1 MSTIT
6 KTMDIYD
13 FEPWSGAVDTYERI
27 EREGK
32 LDELDD
38 ILDEV
43 YPDGI
48 DETELNDLLW
58 FEPET
63 VYEWLGMRTE
73 SEIREEIEEAEAHL
87 AEISEEIYD
96 LKSDF
101 DDESDGMTEAEAAE
115 AETDAQTEAE
125 KESTEPAEEPAEAE
139 KEQADSEEEKAE
151 KE

>member
-38 ILDEV
+38 VLDEV

-101 DDESDGMTEAEAAE
+101 DDESDEMTEAEAAE
-115 AETDAQTEAE
+115 LWESEYAEQIRNLQKEAE
-125 KESTEPAEEPAEAE
+125 EV
-139 KEQADSEEEKAE
+139 KAE
-151 KE
+151 IDELKEELSEL

>member
-38 ILDEV
+38 VLDEV

-73 SEIREEIEEAEAHL
+73 AEVREEIEEAESHL

-101 DDESDGMTEAEAAE
+101 DDESDEMTEEEAAE
-115 AETDAQTEAE
+115 LWESEYAEQIRDLQNEAE
-125 KESTEPAEEPAEAE
+125 EV
-139 KEQADSEEEKAE
+139 KAE
-151 KE
+151 IDELKEELSEL

>member
-32 LDELDD
+32 LGELDD
-38 ILDEV
+38 VLDEV

-101 DDESDGMTEAEAAE
+101 DDESDEMTEAEAAE
-115 AETDAQTEAE
+115 LWESEYAEQIRDLQNEAE
-125 KESTEPAEEPAEAE
+125 EV
-139 KEQADSEEEKAE
+139 KAE
-151 KE
+151 IDELKEELSEL

>member
-32 LDELDD
+32 LAELDD
-38 ILDEV
+38 VLDEI

-73 SEIREEIEEAEAHL
+73 SEIREEISDVEEERETAQSDIDMMMTDYTEEAENLTEEEAREL
-87 AEISEEIYD
+87 WESTYADDIADLKNTVDELDERISE
-96 LKSDF
+96 LK
-101 DDESDGMTEAEAAE
+101 
-115 AETDAQTEAE
+115 
-125 KESTEPAEEPAEAE
+125 EELENL
-139 KEQADSEEEKAE
+139 
-151 KE
+151 

>member
-38 ILDEV
+38 VLDEV

-73 SEIREEIEEAEAHL
+73 AEVREEIEEAESHL

-101 DDESDGMTEAEAAE
+101 DDESDEMTEAEAAE
-115 AETDAQTEAE
+115 LWESEYAEQIRDLQNEAE
-125 KESTEPAEEPAEAE
+125 EV
-139 KEQADSEEEKAE
+139 KAE
-151 KE
+151 IDELKEELSEL

>member
-101 DDESDGMTEAEAAE
+101 DDESDEMTEAEAAE
-115 AETDAQTEAE
+115 LWESEYAEQIRDLQNEAE
-125 KESTEPAEEPAEAE
+125 EV
-139 KEQADSEEEKAE
+139 KAE
-151 KE
+151 IDELKEELSEL

>member
-13 FEPWSGAVDTYERI
+13 FEPWSSAVDTYERI

-32 LDELDD
+32 LDELDNV
-38 ILDEV
+38 LDEL

-73 SEIREEIEEAEAHL
+73 SEVREEIEEAESHL

-115 AETDAQTEAE
+115 LWESEYAEQIRDLQNEAE
-125 KESTEPAEEPAEAE
+125 EV
-139 KEQADSEEEKAE
+139 KAE
-151 KE
+151 IDELKEELSEL

>member
-32 LDELDD
+32 LGELDD
-38 ILDEV
+38 VLDEV

-48 DETELNDLLW
+48 DETELSDLLW

-101 DDESDGMTEAEAAE
+101 DDESDEMTEAEAAE
-115 AETDAQTEAE
+115 LWESEYAEQIRDLQNEAE
-125 KESTEPAEEPAEAE
+125 EV
-139 KEQADSEEEKAE
+139 KAE
-151 KE
+151 IDELKEELSEL

>member
-27 EREGK
+27 KREGK

-38 ILDEV
+38 VLDEI

-48 DETELNDLLW
+48 HETELNDLLW

-73 SEIREEIEEAEAHL
+73 SEIREEISDAEEERETAQSDIDMMMTDYTEEAENLTEEEAREL
-87 AEISEEIYD
+87 WESTYADDIADLKNTVDELDERISE
-96 LKSDF
+96 LK
-101 DDESDGMTEAEAAE
+101 
-115 AETDAQTEAE
+115 
-125 KESTEPAEEPAEAE
+125 EELENL
-139 KEQADSEEEKAE
+139 
-151 KE
+151 

>member
-38 ILDEV
+38 VLDEI

-101 DDESDGMTEAEAAE
+101 DDESDVMTEAEAAE
-115 AETDAQTEAE
+115 LWESEYAEQIRDLQNEAE
-125 KESTEPAEEPAEAE
+125 EV
-139 KEQADSEEEKAE
+139 KAE
-151 KE
+151 IDELKEELSEL

>member
-13 FEPWSGAVDTYERI
+13 FEPWSGAIDTYERI

-38 ILDEV
+38 VLDEV

-101 DDESDGMTEAEAAE
+101 DDESDEMTEAEAAE
-115 AETDAQTEAE
+115 LWESEYAEQIRDLQNEAE
-125 KESTEPAEEPAEAE
+125 EV
-139 KEQADSEEEKAE
+139 KAE
-151 KE
+151 IDELKEELSEL